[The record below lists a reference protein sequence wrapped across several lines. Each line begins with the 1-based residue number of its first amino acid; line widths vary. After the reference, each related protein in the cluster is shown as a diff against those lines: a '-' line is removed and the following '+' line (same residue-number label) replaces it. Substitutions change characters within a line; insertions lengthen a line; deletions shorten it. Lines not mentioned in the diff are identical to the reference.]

1 MLTAPGNYS
10 YQVKGLDGLLAEQ
23 QQNGSFADV
32 DVIQG
37 EVNVTQSTGGNN
49 IDIAGINLSFDS
61 PLGGA
66 RDYDLVLSSQNDGQ
80 GDNFYG
86 VALDMGDVI
95 LASDVNAIGTA
106 TFAPS
111 VSIELGS
118 AIDTG
123 ATPLNQRLSIEI
135 LEIDDTLNATQDGQ
149 NMRDVGERKVEVQ
162 FDLKREGD
170 GTEEVWSS
178 IPNSNM
184 TVNVWEASAGLN
196 ASPSSFTLSNS
207 DADVFT
213 MIENTSSTTS
223 STLGIKLDDILRSVE
238 NEMGSSF
245 PTAVQ
250 GDEFSLTISFVDQ
263 SDFDMIA
270 SGEFILS

>member
-1 MLTAPGNYS
+1 VDMLSSPGNYA
-10 YQVKGLDGLLAEQ
+10 YQIKGLGNLLAE
-23 QQNGSFADV
+23 GSNDV
-32 DVIQG
+32 DVIRG
-37 EVNVTQSTGGNN
+37 EVNVTQSTGANN
-49 IDIAGINLSFDS
+49 IDIDGINLSFDS
-61 PLGGA
+61 PVGGA

-86 VALDMGDVI
+86 VALDTGDVI
-95 LASDVNAIGTA
+95 LATDVNAIGTA

-135 LEIDDTLNATQDGQ
+135 LEIDGTLNATQDGP
-149 NMRDVGERKVEVQ
+149 NTRDVGERKVEVQ

-184 TVNVWEASAGLN
+184 TVNVWEASAGSN
-196 ASPSSFTLSNS
+196 ASPSSTFTLSNS

-238 NEMGSSF
+238 NQMGSSF

-250 GDEFSLTISFVDQ
+250 GDEFMLTISFVDNNNH
-263 SDFDMIA
+263 DMIA